1 MPELLI
7 IFFLTIAE
15 VREIILIK
23 KIIIFSLFV
32 AVFTFSLNAEDL
44 KRNSLGFE
52 FGVIDFSWYYD
63 GREDHRDSIKVSTLD
78 FKLYY
83 DFFIWKY
90 FSIGPEISYF
100 QTYQI
105 YDKSFHTDLHLQ
117 IYSTRIDLRLKGV
130 VPLIHDKMELFLLIR
145 GGALI
150 SNSEGVGVSTKGFN
164 VFGGLGFNYEVVKSL
179 RIGALNDT
187 GYEEFVDDYYGWH
200 FLRFTIF
207 IEYRL

>member
-1 MPELLI
+1 M
-7 IFFLTIAE
+7 
-15 VREIILIK
+15 IK

-52 FGVIDFSWYYD
+52 FGVIDSFWHIHTGDNHMEVITIS
-63 GREDHRDSIKVSTLD
+63 SIDL
-78 FKLYY
+78 KLYY
-83 DFFIWKY
+83 DFFVWKY

-100 QTYQI
+100 QTYEKGALKGYFIQ
-105 YDKSFHTDLHLQ
+105 F
-117 IYSTRIDLRLKGV
+117 YSTRIDLRLKGV

-150 SNSEGVGVSTKGFN
+150 SNSEGFGVSTKGFN
-164 VFGGLGFNYEVVKSL
+164 VFGGLGFNYEIVKSL

-187 GYEEFVDDYYGWH
+187 GYEQFTFNKPKDLGLH
-200 FLRFTIF
+200 FIRFTIF